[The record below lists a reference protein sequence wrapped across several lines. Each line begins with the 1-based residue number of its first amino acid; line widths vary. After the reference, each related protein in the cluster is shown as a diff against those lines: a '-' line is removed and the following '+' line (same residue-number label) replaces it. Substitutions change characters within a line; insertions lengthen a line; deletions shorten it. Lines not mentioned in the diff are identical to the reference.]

1 MGQEQLNIELQ
12 DEDRA
17 LKLIGLELMFD
28 NPQKRKY
35 SEGITAVEL
44 AKRINVDI
52 DTVKKKLKVLNE
64 KGLVRYEGMSPKFWR
79 FNDYNFQ
86 RMDIEDPI
94 YLLLCNFEDIDFDRF
109 FSYG

>member
-1 MGQEQLNIELQ
+1 MRQEEQNIELQ
-12 DEDRA
+12 VEDRA

-44 AKRINVDI
+44 ARRINTDI
-52 DTVKKKLKVLNE
+52 DTVKKKLRLLNE
-64 KGLVRYEGMSPKFWR
+64 KGLVHYEGMSPKFWR

-94 YLLLCNFEDIDFDRF
+94 YLLLCNFEDVDFERF